1 MPSSGRKAD
10 EQGPQE
16 PLVDEASTNLS
27 STVTEKSTGP
37 PATDKTGSEKAN
49 GSATHDKGKKTRGEP
64 PFTKQEKVEM
74 EALLDELCGHLG
86 QPWIG
91 GFSCY
96 CWRSRIIR
104 FIQSFIQPG
113 SWKAKMSRTTSCL
126 ILIGCYHY
134 LYMTSIE
141 DSVFYCHAWSH
152 GFLPPTSC
160 NHVLIA
166 YSNIN

>member
-1 MPSSGRKAD
+1 MPSAGRKAD

-49 GSATHDKGKKTRGEP
+49 GSATQDKGKKTKGEP

-86 QPWIG
+86 QSWIG
-91 GFSCY
+91 IQLLLLALTHNSICV
-96 CWRSRIIR
+96 
-104 FIQSFIQPG
+104 QSFFQPG

-126 ILIGCYHY
+126 IQIGCYHY
-134 LYMTSIE
+134 LYMTRRNE
-141 DSVFYCHAWSH
+141 DSDVLVYCHATDFYH
-152 GFLPPTSC
+152 HKL
-160 NHVLIA
+160 
-166 YSNIN
+166 